1 MTSRGPGPSEK
12 ALAPRGV
19 RHRIF
24 PVHYGPKKKL
34 FHVIVKLSDAPGS
47 FSLILDAL
55 RPKLNLIGTSTYT
68 LNDGTAIFSGFAE
81 ALSEDVTADTVRKL
95 VLGSKGAFDAV
106 VKEGKEGL
114 LIDTFHVGFN
124 VDGDDHLLL
133 RSRGLGQMF
142 DRVSSI
148 LGSGGDA
155 LLYEEGLTMGHWNAE
170 HLIKKVGIKMVKAQV
185 GALSRTL
192 SAQGF
197 GDVEGDVGPEDGDF
211 AMTVRDCFECSG
223 EGVTRKGCNF
233 MRGYF
238 VGSAQAIFGKK
249 YRCEEPRCVLR
260 GAKACEFRLS
270 PA

>member
-1 MTSRGPGPSEK
+1 MSSRKPPGGS
-12 ALAPRGV
+12 LSTRGV

-24 PVHYGPKKKL
+24 PVHYRPKKKL
-34 FHVIVKLSDAPGS
+34 FHVIVELSDAPGS
-47 FSLILDAL
+47 YSLVLDAL

-68 LNDGTAIFSGFAE
+68 LDDGTAVFSGFTE
-81 ALSEDVTADTVRKL
+81 ALSEDVTPDLIKKL

-106 VKEGKEGL
+106 VKEGRDGL

-142 DRVSSI
+142 DKVSSM

-155 LLYEEGLTMGHWNAE
+155 LLYEEGLAMGHWNAE
-170 HLIKKVGIKMVKAQV
+170 HIIGRIGAAMVKAQV

-197 GDVEGDVGPEDGDF
+197 GDVEGDIGPNDGEF
-211 AMTVRDCFECSG
+211 IMTVRDCFECTG
-223 EGVTRKGCNF
+223 DGVKRKGCNF

-249 YRCEEPRCVLR
+249 YGCEEPKCVLR
-260 GAKACEFRLS
+260 GAKSCEFRLS
-270 PA
+270 PL

>member
-1 MTSRGPGPSEK
+1 MDASRPAGAKK
-12 ALAPRGV
+12 ALAPRGAK
-19 RHRIF
+19 HRVF
-24 PVHYGPKKKL
+24 PVHYRPNKKL
-34 FHVIVKLSDAPGS
+34 FHVIANLSDAPGS
-47 FSLILDAL
+47 YSLVLGAL

-68 LNDGTAIFSGFAE
+68 LDDGTAVFSGFAE
-81 ALSEDVTADTVRKL
+81 ALSEGVTPDTIKKL

-114 LIDTFHVGFN
+114 LIETNHVGFN

-142 DRVSSI
+142 DRVSNM

-155 LLYEEGLTMGHWNAE
+155 LLYEEGLAMGHWNAE
-170 HLIKKVGIKMVKAQV
+170 HLIKRIGARMVKAQV

-192 SAQGF
+192 SAYGF
-197 GDVEGDVGPEDGDF
+197 GDVEGDVGPGDGDF

-223 EGVTRKGCNF
+223 EGVARKGCNF
-233 MRGYF
+233 LRGYF
-238 VGSAQAIFGKK
+238 VGSAEAIFRKK

-260 GAKACEFRLS
+260 GEGSCEFRLT
-270 PA
+270 PR

>member
-1 MTSRGPGPSEK
+1 LTAKSADAGRPSV
-12 ALAPRGV
+12 ARGV
-19 RHRIF
+19 RHRVF
-24 PVHYGPKKKL
+24 PVHYGPKQKL

-47 FSLILDAL
+47 YSLILDTL

-81 ALSEDVTADTVRKL
+81 ALSKDLTSDEVKRL
-95 VLGSKGAFDAV
+95 ILGSRGAFDAV

-114 LIDTFHVGFN
+114 LIDTFHMGFN
-124 VDGDDHLLL
+124 VDGDDYLLL
-133 RSRGLGQMF
+133 RSAGLGQMF

-155 LLYEEGLTMGHWNAE
+155 LLYEEGLSMGHWNAE
-170 HLIKKVGIKMVKAQV
+170 NLIKKIGIDVVKAQV

-197 GDVEGDVGPEDGDF
+197 GDIDGDVGPDDGAF
-211 AMTVRDCFECSG
+211 VMTVKDCFECSDS
-223 EGVTRKGCNF
+223 ESRRKGCNF

-238 VGSAQAIFGKK
+238 VGSAQDIFGKK
-249 YRCEEPRCVLR
+249 YRCEESKCVLR
-260 GAKACEFRLS
+260 GAKLCEFALS
-270 PA
+270 PL